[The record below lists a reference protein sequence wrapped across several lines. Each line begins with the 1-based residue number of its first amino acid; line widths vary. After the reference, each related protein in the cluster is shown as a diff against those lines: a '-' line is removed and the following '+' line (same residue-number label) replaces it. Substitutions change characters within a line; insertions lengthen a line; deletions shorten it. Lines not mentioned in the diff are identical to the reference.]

1 MAGVVIKSSM
11 LTEIPVSFAQTRHG
25 RLIFSNGLDKPQHWD
40 GVSSSSDDAGISA
53 PASAPSISSP
63 SGGNAEAGDYNCYY
77 RYVDERAGVRIFSNM
92 SPVTTHAAAED
103 DQFEWT
109 TLSDSADARV
119 THVELWRSS
128 VAQNRRLFR
137 VANVGQGGSITSSA
151 NDGSGKVVFTLP
163 AGHNLIAGVLISVSS
178 HSVGGYNTVH
188 KVTAVTDA
196 TAVTDQSYSSNGT
209 GGTWFCSG
217 FKADT
222 NSDTTLFGLSGDEA
236 IAVRRAGGLSNINS
250 NTVPPDFKSVV
261 TNFQDRM
268 VYGVDAV
275 YSTGSITTTNG
286 STSVIGSG
294 TSWKTHWAGR
304 YIWISGESQIFKIS
318 AVGGVTGLT
327 LDRPASATG
336 GGKAY
341 TIKPGHDERNRIYVS
356 EQDMPES
363 VQLTID
369 IQESLRDNDEMTGL
383 IPMSALMI
391 VAKQH
396 TLYAVTWQSQPDI
409 DAQPS
414 LLLFRGL
421 LNQRCWDE
429 HEGTLY
435 LMDDQGPYALNGSKL
450 ERIDLPIHD
459 YWRDGDVLLTDAKT
473 KYYSVGV
480 DPSQH
485 KVYFRVQLTGDTT
498 AMPQRAMV
506 WDIDFKKWSKETY
519 VWPVGGSCKLE
530 VSSRQRMLVGAHDNI
545 IYLAN
550 EGLADGIATAVT
562 GTVTSSADGTVTDS
576 AASFAASAINASV
589 AIISGTGKR
598 QIRRITARTSTQL
611 TIDSNWTTNPVAGD
625 KYIVGGIEWLMKSSR
640 LDLLRIAESNR
651 IYVRVGYSPTT
662 NDADLDMRFF
672 RNHSASAETFT
683 NEWKNIVDGVTIDA
697 GDDDIVC
704 DLKLT
709 QNTEQNDIGS
719 KEFPLEIGHMN
730 YSTNQGDRYIQV
742 ELRGY
747 QSKDRIRLG
756 QLEFGGIEK
765 EDANP

>member
-25 RLIFSNGLDKPQHWD
+25 SLIFANGLDKPQHWD
-40 GVSSSSDDAGISA
+40 GVSATSDDVGIIA
-53 PASAPSISSP
+53 PASGPSILSP
-63 SGGNAEAGDYNCYY
+63 GSGNSEEGDYNFYY
-77 RYVDERAGVRIFSNM
+77 RYVAERAGVRVFSNM

-109 TLSDSADARV
+109 TLANSTQSRV
-119 THVELWRSS
+119 THIELWRST

-137 VANVGQGGSITSSA
+137 IANIGQGGSITSST
-151 NDGSGKVVFTLP
+151 GGTVVFTLP
-163 AGHNLIAGVLISVSS
+163 AGHGIVAGQLITVAGHSEGTFNTTFQIASVTTT
-178 HSVGGYNTVH
+178 TVTTGT
-188 KVTAVTDA
+188 TASGT
-196 TAVTDQSYSSNGT
+196 GT

-217 FKADT
+217 LKVVDT
-222 NSDTTLFGLSGDEA
+222 SSDAALFGLSGDDV

-275 YSTGSITTTNG
+275 YSTGTVTTNG
-286 STSVIGSG
+286 TTTLTGSG
-294 TSWKTHWAGR
+294 TAWKTHWAGR
-304 YIWISGESQIFKIS
+304 YVWVAGEEQIFKITTVDS
-318 AVGGVTGLT
+318 TTSIT
-327 LDRPASATG
+327 LDRPATTSG
-336 GGKAY
+336 GSKAY
-341 TIKPGHDERNRIYVS
+341 AIRPGHDERNRIYVS

-363 VQLTID
+363 AQLTID

-383 IPMSALMI
+383 IPLSALLI
-391 VAKQH
+391 VGKQH

-435 LMDDQGPYALNGSKL
+435 LMDDQGPYALSGSKL

-576 AASFAASAINASV
+576 TASFATTAIHASV

-598 QIRRITARTSTQL
+598 QIRRITARTGTQL

-640 LDLLRIAESNR
+640 FDLLKISEPNR
-651 IYVRVGYSPTT
+651 RYVRIGYSPTT
-662 NDADLDMRFF
+662 NAADLDMRFF
-672 RNHSASAETFT
+672 RNHSTSAETFT

-697 GDDDIVC
+697 GDDDVVC

-730 YSTNQGDRYIQV
+730 YSTNQGDRYLQV

-747 QSKDRIRLG
+747 QSKDSIRLS

-765 EDANP
+765 DDAN